1 MKHPGGRHPTLYILV
16 MQIKGR
22 LMADNLLKRIVRD
35 YAFNIKSGDIIDIH
49 LRKAEIKEKEPLK
62 EV

>member
-1 MKHPGGRHPTLYILV
+1 
-16 MQIKGR
+16 MQIKGK

-49 LRKAEIKEKEPLK
+49 LRKAKEES
-62 EV
+62 